1 MKKQL
6 LGLLVLAALGG
17 NQVLAEGAAEGV
29 VVIQQQANVNSQSAQ
44 TQQQRNNQQQNV
56 QTFTLNLW
64 APDEV
69 PPAEAKLAEVG
80 DSYHYLYS
88 PDTLTFSEEDS
99 NRVVQFR
106 FHDNVKHRYQFRW
119 ITAENPQ
126 DVTLTKK
133 THKKINL
140 ALDDGEIA
148 QSTYFEVWV
157 YDRQTGQRFMC
168 DPDLEVGRPPNP
180 HR

>member
-17 NQVLAEGAAEGV
+17 NQVLAEGVAEGV
-29 VVIQQQANVNSQSAQ
+29 VVMQQYAGLNRPSEQ
-44 TQQQRNNQQQNV
+44 THQQENNQQQNI

-88 PDTLTFSEEDS
+88 PDSLTFSEEDS

-106 FHDNVKHRYQFRW
+106 FHDDVKHRYQFRW

-140 ALDDGEIA
+140 ALDDGILVEN
-148 QSTYFEVWV
+148 TYFEVWV
-157 YDRQTGQRFMC
+157 YDTQTGKRFMC
-168 DPDLEVGRPPNP
+168 DPDIIIIRPPL
-180 HR
+180 

>member
-17 NQVLAEGAAEGV
+17 NQVLAEGV
-29 VVIQQQANVNSQSAQ
+29 VFAQQQAGLNSPSEQ
-44 TQQQRNNQQQNV
+44 THQQENAQQRNV

-69 PPAEAKLAEVG
+69 PPEEAKLAEVG

-88 PDTLTFSEEDS
+88 PDSLTFDEEDS

-106 FHDNVKHRYQFRW
+106 FHDDVKHRYQFRW

-140 ALDDGEIA
+140 ALDDGEISG
-148 QSTYFEVWV
+148 STYFEVWV
-157 YDRQTGQRFMC
+157 YDTQTGQRFMC
-168 DPDLEVGRPPNP
+168 DPEIIVGRPPIP
-180 HR
+180 KYE